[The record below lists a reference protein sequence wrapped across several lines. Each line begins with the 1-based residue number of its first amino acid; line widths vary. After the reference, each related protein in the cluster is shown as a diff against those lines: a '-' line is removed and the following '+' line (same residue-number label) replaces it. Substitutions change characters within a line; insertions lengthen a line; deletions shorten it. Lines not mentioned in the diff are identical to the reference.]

1 MTETRWTT
9 GACILCAINCGLE
22 IGTEGRRITKVRGD
36 RSHPTS
42 KGYVCEKATRLDY
55 YQNGKDRLT
64 SPLRRRDDG
73 TFEEVDWDTAIAGVA
88 RDLAAVRDAH
98 GGEAIFHYGGG
109 AQGNHLVGAY
119 GRATRAVLG
128 SRYTSNALAQE
139 KTGEFWVDGQL
150 YGRARCHTCPDFEHA
165 EVAVFVGKN
174 PWQSHGFPRARAVL
188 REIAN
193 DPARTLIVIDPR
205 RSETADLADI
215 HLRVKPAAD
224 AYLLIALLRT
234 LLDESL
240 ADDVWLAEHAVGLP
254 DLRAELA
261 PFDVEQCCLRSGISR
276 EQVRQVAQILGGAGS
291 VSILEDLGIQQGRHS
306 TLCSWLEKLLY
317 LLTGNFGVRGGMNIH
332 SRFAGLG
339 GGRGARR
346 GGSPVGGHRIIGGLI
361 PANVIPDEIL
371 TDHPD
376 RFRAMI
382 VESSNP
388 AHSVADSARMR
399 EALSALDCV
408 VVIDVAMTETAR
420 LAHWVLPAASQYEK
434 WECTFFNLEFPE
446 NVFQL
451 RPPVFDPLP
460 GTLPEA
466 EIHARLVRELGGFE
480 GLPIDELRAAAKD
493 GLEAYGMAFFRAGS
507 NPEVMKLAPALLYE
521 TMEAALPSGARSTA
535 AVWGLAL
542 NCAMTEPDA
551 VRRAGFDGPS
561 PIHQGTA
568 LFEAILAHPEGVVFT
583 VDELDATW
591 RRLATDDKKVR
602 LVVPELLDELRGL
615 RCEQERAPAEW
626 PLLLSAGERRSST
639 ANTLYRDPAW
649 RHRDDGGALCVSPED
664 ALALGLSDGGRA
676 RITTQGG
683 SAVALVQI
691 SDRMQPGHVSLP
703 NGQGLS
709 YPDEEGVSV
718 LTGIP
723 ANELTRTEDRDWV
736 AGTPW
741 HKHVPARIE
750 AVPS

>member
-1 MTETRWTT
+1 MTQTRWTT
-9 GACILCAINCGLE
+9 GACILCAINCGLQ
-22 IGTEGRRITKVRGD
+22 IGTEGRSITQVRGD
-36 RSHPTS
+36 RAHPGS
-42 KGYVCEKATRLDY
+42 KGYVCEKATRLDS
-55 YQNGKDRLT
+55 YQNGRDRLS
-64 SPLRRRDDG
+64 SPLRRRPDG

-88 RDLAAVRDAH
+88 SDLAAIAQAH
-98 GGEAIFHYGGG
+98 GGESIFHYGGG

-119 GRATRAVLG
+119 GRSTRAVLG

-150 YGRARCHTCPDFEHA
+150 FGRARCHTCPDFEHA
-165 EVAVFVGKN
+165 QVAVFVGKN

-188 REIAN
+188 RSIAN

-205 RSETADLADI
+205 RSETADLADV
-215 HLRVKPAAD
+215 HLQVRPAGD
-224 AYLLIALLRT
+224 AFLLVALLRCLIDRGLT
-234 LLDESL
+234 DT
-240 ADDVWLAEHAVGLP
+240 DWLAAHAVGLSE
-254 DLRAELA
+254 LTAELA
-261 PFDVEQCCLRSGISR
+261 AFDIDACCERAGVPR
-276 EQVRQVAQILGGAGS
+276 EQVERVARILGDAES
-291 VSILEDLGIQQGRHS
+291 VSIMEDLGIQQGRHS

-339 GGRGARR
+339 GGAGAGR

-388 AHSVADSARMR
+388 AHSLADSPRFR
-399 EALSALDCV
+399 EALAALDCV

-420 LAHWVLPAASQYEK
+420 LAHWVLPASSQFEK
-434 WECTFFNLEFPE
+434 WECTFFNLEFPD

-451 RPPVFDPLP
+451 RPPVFDPAP

-466 EIHARLVRELGGFE
+466 EIHARLVAALGGLD
-480 GLPIDELRAAAKD
+480 GLPLDELRAAATE
-493 GLEAYGMAFFRAGS
+493 GLDAYAIAFMTAAGAD
-507 NPEVMKLAPALLYE
+507 PRIMKLAPAVLYE
-521 TMEAALPSGARSTA
+521 TMQDALPEGARQTA

-542 NCAMTEPDA
+542 TCAMGDSEA
-551 VRRAGFDGPS
+551 VARAGFVGPS
-561 PIHQGTA
+561 PLHQGNA
-568 LFEAILAHPEGVVFT
+568 LFSAILERPEGLVFT
-583 VDELDATW
+583 VDEPDATW
-591 RRLATDDKKVR
+591 RRVATDDKRVR

-615 RCEQERAPAEW
+615 RSEAVQADPEW

-649 RHRDDGGALCVSPED
+649 RHRDDGGALCVSPQD
-664 ALALGLSDGGRA
+664 AAALGLSDGGHA
-676 RITTQGG
+676 RITTRRG
-683 SAVALVQI
+683 SAVALVQVT
-691 SDRMQPGHVSLP
+691 DRMQPGHVSLP
-703 NGQGLS
+703 NGQGLG
-709 YPDEEGVSV
+709 YPDADGVV
-718 LTGIP
+718 RVTGVA
-723 ANELTRTEDRDWV
+723 ANELTASEDRDWL

-741 HKHVPARIE
+741 HKHVPARVE
-750 AVPS
+750 AVR